1 MYRFGTAAIMLA
13 ASTRRIDP
21 PAGRYAAGFSSSR
34 IHSAINP

>member
-21 PAGRYAAGFSSSR
+21 PAGRYAAGFHR
-34 IHSAINP
+34 HEFIQR